1 MTKDIND
8 IPQTITAKC
17 FFCKQIYNLF
27 DIQKMPINFC
37 RGCCNSPKL
46 IELTTLFVVIQSMV
60 KFAEEQNKKNNDRL
74 VVDVSDLL
82 EHLQK

>member
-27 DIQKMPINFC
+27 DIQKMPMNLC

>member
-1 MTKDIND
+1 MEKDLTY
-8 IPQTITAKC
+8 IPDTTTAEC
-17 FFCKQIYNLF
+17 FSCKESFKLYTV
-27 DIQKMPINFC
+27 QKTNINFC
-37 RGCCNSPKL
+37 RGCCISPKF
-46 IELTTLFVVIQSMV
+46 IELTTLFVVIQNMV